1 MALFRGWTVIY
12 GEIMKRNSSSRSSS
26 EQGTERTLAENLAVV
41 SRGKWIILS
50 VFAVV
55 LAASVIYTM
64 LADPVYT
71 ATCQVLLNKGEMK
84 STFFGDAV
92 RPDRL
97 ENTVQNELVIL
108 NSRSLADTVAER
120 LILRRYLDQ
129 DGKMAMPVIR
139 PQMDGS
145 GSTSPP
151 PLTVVSA
158 RLSAAVDFDPLRD
171 SDVIQIL
178 AKSKNALEAALIA
191 NTFAEAYRD
200 RNIYMSRTKSRSFRE
215 FLQDQ
220 AGERKKVLEETE
232 TSLQG
237 YMEKQNIVSLDDE
250 SKKVIDQLSSL
261 EATRDAADISLRQL
275 QNTLA
280 QYQEQ
285 LPQQETNV
293 ARLMGEANDP
303 YIRRLQE
310 EIAKLEVEKDVTVAQ
325 NPSSVGREVLNEK
338 VKEIDGRINALRSKL
353 QSRTDEFLQSLTPSQ
368 GGGSQDAAGYLKSV
382 KSKIIETQIEV
393 QALEAKRRALDDV
406 IRQYEVQF
414 GRIPSKSVAL
424 ARLQRA
430 RLSNEKLYLM
440 VEEKFNEANIQE
452 KSNIG
457 YVEIVEPAAPPA
469 SPSSPKVLVN
479 IALGVVL
486 GLGLGLLGAFV
497 REYIDVRVQSPEDL
511 KRRGFNPLAT
521 IKNID
526 RELARLNARRTIGGP
541 DHAGLDKHLI
551 TLSFPFSSVAES
563 YRQIRTNLQFA
574 RQGEPVRTI
583 VVTSALP
590 GEGKSTTIANLAL
603 SFAQTGKK
611 VLLVDADLRRP
622 TLDGLFKLKREP
634 GLSDYLAGKTQFDS
648 VVRMTRIENL
658 DLVACGAIHGNPS
671 ELLGTKRMKEFIDHA
686 KSLYEII
693 LLDSSPILA
702 VTDPAVT
709 STSVDGVIIVA
720 SAGKTRMKEME
731 ESRDMMEAVGG
742 QLLGIVLNNFD
753 VSKAYGLSYRSGGT
767 YGYAYTYGSER
778 LPKVNPALSNPR
790 KV

>member
-1 MALFRGWTVIY
+1 
-12 GEIMKRNSSSRSSS
+12 
-26 EQGTERTLAENLAVV
+26 
-41 SRGKWIILS
+41 
-50 VFAVV
+50 
-55 LAASVIYTM
+55 
-64 LADPVYT
+64 
-71 ATCQVLLNKGEMK
+71 
-84 STFFGDAV
+84 
-92 RPDRL
+92 
-97 ENTVQNELVIL
+97 
-108 NSRSLADTVAER
+108 
-120 LILRRYLDQ
+120 
-129 DGKMAMPVIR
+129 
-139 PQMDGS
+139 
-145 GSTSPP
+145 
-151 PLTVVSA
+151 
-158 RLSAAVDFDPLRD
+158 
-171 SDVIQIL
+171 L

-658 DLVACGAIHGNPS
+658 DLVECGAIHGNPS